1 MAYSNAEIVKF
12 LIDNPQLT
20 DAQLADVIK
29 ATGVSVSQIAEAT
42 VSKVDDIQ
50 KRLEE
55 KADKVYVPPP
65 VAEPATTYE
74 EPAAPVAPTLA
85 EAVAATVSAPVYEEL
100 AAPVAPPLVAPVAG
114 LLDLPTVAPVELP
127 AVAPVAAPVAPVVK
141 AVAAPIAPPA
151 APVAEAKISKEQ
163 IVDFLIKTPNL
174 TDAELAKAMD
184 TYKLSPSDIAKA
196 TVSKVEDI
204 EKRYEKKADTVYKPV
219 VEPTAAPVTTS
230 LLDSPTVAPI
240 APVKEAAPTAP
251 VAKTG
256 TQQMVDLLIKNPN
269 LTDAELVKAME
280 TYKVSPA
287 DIAKATVSDEGKI
300 AARVAATL
308 PPNQAILLGDTY
320 VQAVNTVTGS
330 GEDQQVGGIERVV
343 TYKAGENKVGG
354 DVKQFSP
361 EGKYEQTTKQQE
373 VNAAKDFGKFLLTAG
388 TLFGLPAGIGEAV
401 GLGTG
406 ATANAVGTGLLSS
419 GSAAI
424 GGADLKDI
432 VKAGVLGGGASLL
445 GSTLGDLVKP
455 TIDASGLPADIGITE
470 RQLAIADAKQ
480 LADQGL
486 SVSQIKDTLTANGYN
501 DAIVGRA
508 ITAITPAATAPVTT
522 APVAPSVAA
531 DNVLVTAPNAV
542 VPSTVPNLSSV
553 ISTLAASPIGTTP
566 IETVNVET
574 KRDVVAPTVP
584 SLSNVIAAIGTPP
597 IGKPPIE
604 TVNVE
609 DKKIKEEDKKVTI
622 PTIPTVPT
630 TPIDTLTV
638 TAPRPVV
645 TAIPTAPIVPT
656 IPLVLPTIPATPPAP
671 PPTPPKPPEPPPE
684 DKKPPSV
691 TDIIKII
698 APLVLAPAIVK
709 SLTPDKPSFP
719 IVPIPTEWTPPP
731 VQPTTPFQPLTP
743 IDFGNQNLL
752 KGTQWEKFLDPNYG
766 KVPAP
771 RQYAQPSNLS
781 YNDLMGILGSK
792 QGMPPTSSLSIND
805 VISGIQNQYG
815 QVPSSAMGAK
825 SP

>member
-20 DAQLADVIK
+20 DAQLADIMET
-29 ATGVSVSQIAEAT
+29 AGVDVSQVAEAT
-42 VSKVDDIQ
+42 QSKVEDIQ
-50 KRLEE
+50 GRFETR
-55 KADKVYVPPP
+55 ADEVYVPPA

-74 EPAAPVAPTLA
+74 EAAAPVASPLA
-85 EAVAATVSAPVYEEL
+85 EPVAATVSAPITS
-100 AAPVAPPLVAPVAG
+100 
-114 LLDLPTVAPVELP
+114 LLDLPKVLSPDE
-127 AVAPVAAPVAPVVK
+127 
-141 AVAAPIAPPA
+141 PPA
-151 APVAEAKISKEQ
+151 APIVETVA
-163 IVDFLIKTPNL
+163 
-174 TDAELAKAMD
+174 
-184 TYKLSPSDIAKA
+184 
-196 TVSKVEDI
+196 
-204 EKRYEKKADTVYKPV
+204 
-219 VEPTAAPVTTS
+219 
-230 LLDSPTVAPI
+230 API

-251 VAKTG
+251 VEAKISKE
-256 TQQMVDLLIKNPN
+256 QIVDFLVKTPN

-280 TYKVSPA
+280 TYKLSPA

-308 PPNQAILLGDTY
+308 PPNQAVLLGDTY

-330 GEDQQVGGIERVV
+330 GEDQQTGGLENVI
-343 TYKAGENKVGG
+343 TYKASENKVGG
-354 DVKQFSP
+354 DIKYFSP

-373 VNAAKDFGKFLLTAG
+373 VNANKDFGKFLLTAG

-445 GSTLGDLVKP
+445 GSTVSDLLTP
-455 TIDASGLPADIGITE
+455 TVDASKLTAEQLNDIINEGFATDLKKAGVKNVTE
-470 RQLAIADAKQ
+470 FTTNVGGNAGTFYDAAGNPVVAPPPVAIA
-480 LADQGL
+480 
-486 SVSQIKDTLTANGYN
+486 T
-501 DAIVGRA
+501 
-508 ITAITPAATAPVTT
+508 
-522 APVAPSVAA
+522 PVAPPAA
-531 DNVLVTAPNAV
+531 PDNLVITDAKALT
-542 VPSTVPNLSSV
+542 PS
-553 ISTLAASPIGTTP
+553 
-566 IETVNVET
+566 
-574 KRDVVAPTVP
+574 TVP

-597 IGKPPIE
+597 IDAG

-622 PTIPTVPT
+622 PTVPA
-630 TPIDTLTV
+630 TPIDTLEV
-638 TAPRPVV
+638 VAPRPVV
-645 TAIPTAPIVPT
+645 PATPTAPIVPT

-671 PPTPPKPPEPPPE
+671 PPPPPKPPAPPE

-698 APLVLAPAIVK
+698 APLVLAPAVVK

-719 IVPIPTEWTPPP
+719 IVPIPPEWTPPP

-743 IDFGNQNLL
+743 IDFGDQNLL

-766 KVPAP
+766 KVPTP
-771 RQYAQPSNLS
+771 RQYSQPSNLS

-815 QVPSSAMGAK
+815 QVPSSAMGQKPA
-825 SP
+825 